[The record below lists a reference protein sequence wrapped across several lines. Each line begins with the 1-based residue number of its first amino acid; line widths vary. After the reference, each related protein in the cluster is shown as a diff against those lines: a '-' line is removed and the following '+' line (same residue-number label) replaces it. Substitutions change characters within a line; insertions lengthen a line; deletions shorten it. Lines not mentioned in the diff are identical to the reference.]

1 MCHSLLDQSVVNHS
15 IDECKRPLSA
25 CVDAEGRYFE
35 LLMIAALKITMS
47 KWQHCKFD
55 NWR

>member
-1 MCHSLLDQSVVNHS
+1 MDQSIVNHA
-15 IDECKRPLSA
+15 INKWRRRLSA
-25 CVDAEGRYFE
+25 CVDAEDRHLEHY
-35 LLMIAALKITMS
+35 LCCYCQIIMS